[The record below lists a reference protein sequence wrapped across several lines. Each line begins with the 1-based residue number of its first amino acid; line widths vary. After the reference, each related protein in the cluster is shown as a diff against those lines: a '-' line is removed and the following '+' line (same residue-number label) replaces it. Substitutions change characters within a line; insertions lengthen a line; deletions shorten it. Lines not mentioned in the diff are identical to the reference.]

1 MQVIN
6 LRQGSDEW
14 FKHRAKYRN
23 ASDAPAMFG
32 CSKHLSRDALLQQYA
47 TGVSPEFS
55 EWVQE
60 HILDRGH
67 RFEALT
73 RPYAE
78 KIIGEDLSPI
88 IGVDDSETYSASFDG
103 ITFAQDVLWENKSI
117 NDALREVANEQA
129 ADLPLMYRVQA
140 EQQLMVSGGDRTLF
154 TAAAYDDEDNQD
166 EFLWWWYK
174 PDLVLRQQIIERW
187 EQFDKEVKIWTPP
200 ESTPEVIAANPV
212 SQLPMPVVTAT
223 GELTQSNIDQ
233 ITPRFDKYLAEVNTE
248 LTNDQ
253 HFADATEH
261 AKACRAMAKKL
272 DALCEQL
279 VSGMS
284 SVNDAVQTM
293 RAYHKQFNSKGLQL
307 EKLVKTERERIK
319 AAAIM
324 AAKTAL
330 DDHIDAL
337 EQELPEPSGQLI
349 TLGMQQPDYAAAI
362 KNVRKL
368 ESMHGRIN
376 DTLAAAKAEANTR
389 AADYKAKLTY
399 IIEAIDGHEH
409 LFPNLQELVSKD
421 IDHIKLHVTSQIDAE
436 NARQE
441 KIAQDAKEK
450 AEREA
455 AAKLEAEQEA
465 EAERLEEQR
474 RAQEAAEDFNEK
486 SPLPNSLQ
494 DQAPAPARPAGVAV
508 VSGRSQ
514 ASAAKKIEVPA
525 ALDEIYVV
533 ISERDTYDVRE
544 DSFPIV
550 WECNANTAT
559 LETARKQQQRIG
571 DKYGKTRIAKLVFID
586 EAEQRE
592 AS

>member
-55 EWVQE
+55 KWVQE

-117 NDALREVANEQA
+117 NEALRNVETAEE
-129 ADLPLMYRVQA
+129 LPEMYRVQM
-140 EQQLMVSGGDRTLF
+140 EHQMLVSGASRVLF
-154 TAAAYDDEDNQD
+154 TAAGYDDNDAQT
-166 EFLWWWYK
+166 EFVWFWYK
-174 PDLVLRQQIIERW
+174 GDTKLRDQIIERW
-187 EQFDKEVKIWTPP
+187 EQFEQEVKVWTPP

-330 DDHIDAL
+330 ADHVA
-337 EQELPEPSGQLI
+337 ELDMDLPKPSGQVI
-349 TLGMQQPDYAAAI
+349 TLGIQQPDYAAAI

-368 ESMHGRIN
+368 ESMHSRIN

-436 NARQE
+436 KARQE

-494 DQAPAPARPAGVAV
+494 DQAPAPAKPTGVAV
-508 VSGRSQ
+508 VSGRSKT
-514 ASAAKKIEVPA
+514 SAAKKIEVPA

-533 ISERDTYDVRE
+533 VTERDTVE
-544 DSFPIV
+544 P
-550 WECNANTAT
+550 EANSVPAIMETDASKAT
-559 LETARKQQQRIG
+559 IEMARKRVAAFG
-571 DKYGKTRIAKLVFID
+571 GRYGKTRIAKLVFID